1 MSLLVLAG
9 TMLLLRGLKA
19 QGRLGRS
26 FGKVTIRD
34 QPPSNTLQKI
44 IGLKEAMASMENH
57 LQNLNVT
64 LLKLRTIFLAGQPEV
79 YVYTLKDFTFCVC
92 TSTNGTRLYHSTQ
105 LQ

>member
-1 MSLLVLAG
+1 MLSYIFPMSLLVLAS

-34 QPPSNTLQKI
+34 QPPNTLQKI

-57 LQNLNVT
+57 LQLNLDICN
-64 LLKLRTIFLAGQPEV
+64 
-79 YVYTLKDFTFCVC
+79 
-92 TSTNGTRLYHSTQ
+92 
-105 LQ
+105 